1 MSMIKKLIALTLA
14 LAMVLSVSA
23 FAGYKADTYVDAAT
37 IDADCEAA
45 VELMYALEIMKGD
58 DKGNFRPNA
67 TITRAEMAKMIY
79 VILNYGKDD
88 KAANCVG
95 ANIFTDVEAG
105 AWYEGYVNYCAA
117 TKLIAGRGDGTFA
130 PNAPVTTAEAAKM
143 LLTAIGYNAE
153 HRGYVGAK
161 WSENALSDAY
171 ALGLLSGYKANINA
185 AAPRQWVAVM
195 VANALDCLTF
205 DTMKPS
211 FDGLLTSGTATTYKT
226 MGEKYYGIEVITA
239 YAMATK
245 KTTLY
250 TDSTFSANGILFAN
264 GDGTYD
270 LSGTGLTIAD
280 LGQEYKVI
288 LVGGKVASV
297 RNTGKSVV
305 AEAEL
310 RDVTAKT
317 TTATSSNTENNKY
330 VFTVGSFTGKLETSP
345 AYIVLGKEAAKVAAK
360 ALTPNAL
367 YNQSNGKTGEIPVT
381 IKVIDK
387 DGDGL
392 IDYAIYTEFYYADVT
407 AADTSR
413 AYGDYIKMENKDGAN
428 IKYNGDAKLYVDDV
442 IDCAATLEKG
452 DFVKYNWDHEN
463 GEFDIEVLEVVE
475 DTLDRVTTAK
485 QIVKIGGVEYVA
497 SEDTTAYGGYDLLVK
512 ANITKTLVAVVDGDM
527 LVYVTTP
534 EETTDLDG
542 INAKLCVV
550 TDVTDHYYTGWDKTK
565 AVEIFTI
572 DGEKTQYVLADQ
584 TIDTATI
591 NVVTKYD
598 DLTKVDGG
606 DGAYLYVYSINT
618 SGKIT
623 LSPVAASAAG
633 LTALDKN
640 ADVIDGYWVG
650 TAAAWEVSDEFF
662 GDEIILGNTYFV
674 LENKTLSVKTLEA
687 VEGKTADKMYW
698 EGLYDCSTKL
708 NAMVA
713 GFIAVDSFSTY
724 DDGAYLYLTDDVYSN
739 DKTNY
744 KADVTFANGDA
755 DTIILNHTEAEAKAL
770 ELYTLYKYSV
780 KNDKYT
786 LTKVEADQADVKVTK
801 TASDRYFVTEE
812 GSAYEL
818 VEKFTG
824 NEIYV
829 DTGAAKLSRYD
840 LTDCVIAIKNTIF
853 DLDREEADVIEV
865 SYELEFITLDELK
878 AMDTIFNRFEEND
891 DWYFSDFKF
900 VAEDLFYV
908 EVYRVTEECQEVV
921 VVAPEAPVIDLTDGI
936 DNADEL
942 YAFAAAA
949 ADFAGQTITLNAN
962 IDLKGAEWEP
972 IALFNG
978 TFDGQQYTIS
988 NFVVD
993 GGSYAALF
1001 GKLFNYGIVKNLKV
1015 DNAKVTGSH
1024 YAAVV
1029 AAYVYGEVNNCTVT
1043 NSTVTCIDKAGEDGD
1058 KAGAVVGYISGE
1070 PTGKMIY
1077 NTVKNVAITA
1087 NRDAGAIA
1095 GMVNGT
1101 VTVNGNTFEAVTF
1114 SYTGYGSGANIGG
1127 AIGRQ

>member
-23 FAGYKADTYVDAAT
+23 FAGYKADTYVDANA
-37 IDADCEAA
+37 IDVDCEAA

-58 DKGNFRPNA
+58 DKGNFRPND
-67 TITRAEMAKMIY
+67 TITRAEMAKMVY

-88 KAANCVG
+88 KAVNCVG

-130 PNAPVTTAEAAKM
+130 PTAPVTTAEAAKM

-161 WSENALSDAY
+161 WSENVLADAY
-171 ALGLLSGYKANINA
+171 ALGMLSGYKTSITGA
-185 AAPRQWVAVM
+185 ASRQWVAVM

-226 MGEKYYGIEVITA
+226 MGEKYFGIEIITA

-250 TDSTFSANGILFAN
+250 TTATFSANGILFA
-264 GDGTYD
+264 DSDETYD
-270 LSGTGLTIAD
+270 LKGTGLTVAD
-280 LGQEYKVI
+280 LGQEYKII

-310 RDVTAKT
+310 RDLTAKT
-317 TTATSSNTENNKY
+317 STATSANTENNKY
-330 VFTVGSFTGKLETSP
+330 VFTVDSFTGKLETSP
-345 AYIVLGKEAAKVAAK
+345 AYIVLGKEATKVSAK
-360 ALTPNAL
+360 ALTPAFL
-367 YNQSNGKTGEIPVT
+367 YSQANGKTGNVPTTV
-381 IKVIDK
+381 KVIDK

-407 AADTSR
+407 VADTSR
-413 AYGDYIKMENKDGAN
+413 AYGDYIKMENKAGAN
-428 IKYNGDAKLYVDDV
+428 IKYAGDSKLYVDDV
-442 IDCAATLEKG
+442 IDCAVTLEKG

-463 GEFDIEVLEVVE
+463 GEFDIEVLDVVE

-534 EETTDLDG
+534 DATTDLDG

-572 DGEKTQYVLADQ
+572 DGAKSQYVLADQ
-584 TIDTATI
+584 TISTASI
-591 NVVTKYD
+591 NVVTKYSE
-598 DLTKVDGG
+598 LVKTEGG
-606 DGAYLYVYSINT
+606 IGKYLYVYSINDY
-618 SGKIT
+618 GKIT

-650 TAAAWEVSDEFF
+650 KATAWEVSDEFF

-674 LENKTLSVKTLEA
+674 LENKTLSVQTLEA
-687 VEGKTADKMYW
+687 VEGKTADAMYW

-744 KADVTFANGDA
+744 KADVVFANGDA

-770 ELYTLYKYSV
+770 EMYTLYKYTV
-780 KNDKYT
+780 KNNKYT
-786 LTKVEADQADVKVTK
+786 LTKIEANQADVKVTK
-801 TASDRYFVTEE
+801 TAADRYIVTETE
-812 GSAYEL
+812 PGAYEL

-829 DTGAAKLSRYD
+829 DTGAAKLSRFD

-853 DLDREEADVIEV
+853 DLDRNEDDVIEV
-865 SYELEFITLDELK
+865 SYELEFVTLDELK
-878 AMDTIFNRFEEND
+878 AMDTIFNSFEEND
-891 DWYFSDFKF
+891 DWYFSDFKY

-908 EVYRVTEECQEVV
+908 EVYRVTEECQEY
-921 VVAPEAPVIDLTDGI
+921 VAPAPEYPEVSDSEVAIVADVIYTNLTGMDAAEAVEAALLAAGYTDITGLTNTGLGTITAKKGSITVTFTVAEIALSNPGTGNCYVMPYLTKDTKAGI
-936 DNADEL
+936 NVGLVFNSNVAIAADEL
-942 YAFAAAA
+942 TVALYAGETAIAEASNVITIAPNGATSFSFYGHNHDSSSWNGNNFTAEADKVPTGVKVFVNGVEFDEMSVTITA
-949 ADFAGQTITLNAN
+949 AD
-962 IDLKGAEWEP
+962 W
-972 IALFNG
+972 
-978 TFDGQQYTIS
+978 
-988 NFVVD
+988 
-993 GGSYAALF
+993 
-1001 GKLFNYGIVKNLKV
+1001 
-1015 DNAKVTGSH
+1015 
-1024 YAAVV
+1024 
-1029 AAYVYGEVNNCTVT
+1029 AAYVAKC
-1043 NSTVTCIDKAGEDGD
+1043 A
-1058 KAGAVVGYISGE
+1058 
-1070 PTGKMIY
+1070 TGCGC
-1077 NTVKNVAITA
+1077 A
-1087 NRDAGAIA
+1087 
-1095 GMVNGT
+1095 
-1101 VTVNGNTFEAVTF
+1101 EC
-1114 SYTGYGSGANIGG
+1114 
-1127 AIGRQ
+1127 Q